1 MSTKIR
7 PLQKQVLRQLY
18 EVCEFINEGM
28 IIVGI
33 KGNDHQEEIMKSK
46 HNVTNLLPQNCV
58 HSVIRY
64 IPVLYETYNILSSI
78 DYSSILDC
86 SVVAFLHHTVFVG

>member
-7 PLQKQVLRQLY
+7 PLQQQVLRQLY

-28 IIVGI
+28 IIVAI

-46 HNVTNLLPQNCV
+46 HNG
-58 HSVIRY
+58 
-64 IPVLYETYNILSSI
+64 
-78 DYSSILDC
+78 D
-86 SVVAFLHHTVFVG
+86 VAL